1 MGLSTRFRTFLEL
14 CDPIR
19 AGADT
24 PQMKQQRKPLPRGI
38 QPGWPEK
45 TRAPVSCISTKQNS
59 NCFKCRKT
67 VAGAAVFRHSYC
79 CTVCQFKLM
88 LFARWK
94 MVNIVSIIIIRIPAL
109 LALKIH
115 PSIHFSSRPTWT
127 EKECCDHVGKLV
139 VYPNIFVPR
148 YSMS

>member
-1 MGLSTRFRTFLEL
+1 
-14 CDPIR
+14 
-19 AGADT
+19 
-24 PQMKQQRKPLPRGI
+24 MKQQRKPLPRHAGSS
-38 QPGWPEK
+38 QGGLQAAEN
-45 TRAPVSCISTKQNS
+45 TRAGQLISTKQNS

-88 LFARWK
+88 LLARWK